1 MRCIRRIQ
9 NLLLCNNNNHKSR
22 SRFSK
27 WYQLMK
33 LRWRVNKGDRMQQI
47 SLTLSPLRK
56 QLEDLQLV
64 LYNKDSEIQQLKDT
78 VSQTSVLTPPPD
90 SQNGIQVKKICEEN
104 NEAYSINSLLEEE
117 NATLR
122 QQIKE
127 YGIDVKQL
135 QTQLET
141 SAATAATMT
150 KGTSADASALS
161 RCKHLEESKVAEYR
175 RKLRSYGEE
184 VTDDEDGENFNL
196 SDAYDDDL
204 DELQ

>member
-1 MRCIRRIQ
+1 MIIIYFLQQQQQQSQEQEQVQQVVSTNEAKVESQQGRQ
-9 NLLLCNNNNHKSR
+9 NAAD
-22 SRFSK
+22 FF
-27 WYQLMK
+27 
-33 LRWRVNKGDRMQQI
+33 D
-47 SLTLSPLRK
+47 SLSNPEMENLRK

-127 YGIDVKQL
+127 YGIHVKQL

-141 SAATAATMT
+141 SAAMAAAATAATMT

-161 RCKHLEESKVAEYR
+161 RCKHLECELDCLKREQEDLLVLVTDQESKVAEYR
-175 RKLRSYGEE
+175 RKL
-184 VTDDEDGENFNL
+184 
-196 SDAYDDDL
+196 
-204 DELQ
+204 